1 MAFCMFTRGYHKWWI
16 FQPWMT
22 GAYGFVIW
30 QPEIQW
36 LPWMPVASHGEMGGI
51 RPEIL
56 VKYEGNG
63 WKLNSG
69 LTLALW

>member
-1 MAFCMFTRGYHKWWI
+1 MVDFPAMDDGSLWLCHMAARN
-16 FQPWMT
+16 P
-22 GAYGFVIW
+22 V
-30 QPEIQW
+30 